1 MGVEAA
7 PAGAK
12 KAPTNEQLKWAT
24 TFAKLDPVGSS
35 AGGGSGGPALP
46 DAMDAVSMDDED
58 VAAEIADKQIAILE
72 GWQGALSNFGTVMNS
87 ASDEE
92 ATPKFQKAI
101 LAVAGNLLMDEILG
115 AVKDVPGAA
124 ELQKFATGFKAEA
137 DRAKKAM
144 ASATLRDFLVGHG
157 QAITK
162 LKQKVLDGR
171 QGFIS
176 ALKAKRE
183 TLEGMSRSG
192 KPGKPGLAKPSKE
205 ADGFGM
211 TRMALMD
218 ALAKLDTVRQRSGPE
233 TLFRALSEEWVGG
246 AQVHPGMGVTLPAFV
261 LVRLNKDYSVE
272 QAYFQGTGGQKI
284 AEQLLRDSPEGVDVL
299 SLKTKKQITYPG
311 DGRPG
316 TGAIASLDADNHDIS
331 NANMGEGHTE
341 AVIKVILAKGTL
353 LARKVKGDS

>member
-12 KAPTNEQLKWAT
+12 KVPTNEQLKWAM

-35 AGGGSGGPALP
+35 AGGGSGGSALP

-115 AVKDVPGAA
+115 AVKSVPGAA

-157 QAITK
+157 QAITT

-171 QGFIS
+171 QGLIS
-176 ALKAKRE
+176 AMKAKRE
-183 TLEGMSRSG
+183 TLLGLSRSG

-205 ADGFGM
+205 ADDYGM
-211 TRMALMD
+211 TRIALMD
-218 ALAKLDTVRQRSGPE
+218 ALAKMDATLKRSGSD
-233 TLFRALSEEWVGG
+233 TLFRKLTEEWVSG
-246 AQVHPGMGVTLPAFV
+246 AQVHAGMGVTVPAFV
-261 LVRLNKDYSVE
+261 LVRLNKHYSVE
-272 QAYFQGTGGQKI
+272 QAYFQGTGGQKL
-284 AEQLLRDSPEGVDVL
+284 AEQLLRDSLGGVDVL
-299 SLKTKKQITYPG
+299 NLKTKKEITYPG
-311 DGRPG
+311 DGTPG
-316 TGAIASLDADNHDIS
+316 TSAIAMLDADNRDIS
-331 NANMGEGHTE
+331 AANMGEGNTG
-341 AVIKVILAKGTL
+341 AVIKAILAKGTL
-353 LARKVKGDS
+353 LATKVKGDS